1 MVRGRRA
8 GLLHKTL
15 NELAEDWLDKRFDA
29 RRRIG
34 TAGTTVMEQ
43 ADHLAAS
50 AVFGAAYGRC
60 ATCGPGALM
69 PFSKPSRDI
78 APIPSRSHTAEA
90 ALTGESLPVVK
101 NIAAVPGGTRR
112 SKQHDLQRHLGDLWP
127 RARGRHGDG
136 DGHPDGADRRMLKEA
151 PDPEFDGCGERTLL
165 ASAPSPP
172 VTYRADV
179 SANGRALARLNTL
192 GRKRV

>member
-60 ATCGPGALM
+60 DT
-69 PFSKPSRDI
+69 I
-78 APIPSRSHTAEA
+78 AIPH
-90 ALTGESLPVVK
+90 GG
-101 NIAAVPGGTRR
+101 GGTHRR
-112 SKQHDLQRHLGDLWP
+112 EP
-127 RARGRHGDG
+127 AGREEHRSSSGW
-136 DGHPDGADRRMLKEA
+136 H
-151 PDPEFDGCGERTLL
+151 
-165 ASAPSPP
+165 SAIE
-172 VTYRADV
+172 T
-179 SANGRALARLNTL
+179 T
-192 GRKRV
+192 